1 MHSKKKINQKN
12 DGGQANFHGS
22 FYTSYKLRFTL
33 LTFI

>member
-1 MHSKKKINQKN
+1 MHSKKKINQKG
-12 DGGQANFHGS
+12 GGQVNFHGS